1 MSCLLICG
9 THTAHKWL
17 FFELPKTAVN
27 RAVSI
32 VAQGF
37 AGFRIK
43 HTLYMTKDDEGI
55 NIFFYITT
63 KPVK

>member
-17 FFELPKTAVN
+17 FFVRAKNAAH

-43 HTLYMTKDDEGI
+43 HI
-55 NIFFYITT
+55 
-63 KPVK
+63 